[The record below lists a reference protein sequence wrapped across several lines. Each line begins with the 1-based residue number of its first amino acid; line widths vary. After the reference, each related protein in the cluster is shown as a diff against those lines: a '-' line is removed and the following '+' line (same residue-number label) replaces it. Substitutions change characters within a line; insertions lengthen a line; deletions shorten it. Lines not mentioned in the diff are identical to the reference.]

1 MTDTEA
7 VCDTLYRFAEGLD
20 LRDWELYR
28 SVFTDEIEIDYTSHR
43 PGSAGTMPADDWVER
58 GRARLS
64 PLDAT
69 QHSMTNPRVILSE
82 DDPDRATCM
91 MYIQAQHILQRKNCN
106 LCDRRISHFSQDLVD
121 VILADPRFIHVLFK
135 VCPHILLRIL

>member
-43 PGSAGTMPADDWVER
+43 PGSAGTMR
-58 GRARLS
+58 RRLWRTDGAS
-64 PLDAT
+64 RCGSHP
-69 QHSMTNPRVILSE
+69 
-82 DDPDRATCM
+82 PDRT
-91 MYIQAQHILQRKNCN
+91 RGT
-106 LCDRRISHFSQDLVD
+106 
-121 VILADPRFIHVLFK
+121 PG
-135 VCPHILLRIL
+135 